1 MAMTDSENTS
11 VVFRCPGHCHGIST
25 CPHAELVYGENWELI
40 AVKCKL
46 PKLIAPN
53 TWLMR

>member
-1 MAMTDSENTS
+1 MSEFDNTS
-11 VVFRCPGHCHGIST
+11 VGFRCPGECSGLST
-25 CPHAELVYGENWELI
+25 CPYAELAYDKNWDL
-40 AVKCKL
+40 VLVRCKL

>member
-1 MAMTDSENTS
+1 MTEFNNTF
-11 VVFRCPGHCHGIST
+11 VAFRCPGHCDGLGT
-25 CPHAELVYGENWELI
+25 CPYAELVYDKNFEHV
-40 AVKCKL
+40 AVRCKL